1 MTVCLYFSAFLI
13 IFLSAFGPGAWAQ
26 NNRPSLAIL
35 DGTVVNARTRLPI
48 AGATVRAKPLSEPAA
63 STSSQTAPDGSF
75 SLKLDPAQTYAITTS
90 AEGYNDREEK
100 LAFSDQRADRLY
112 GKEIRLEPGSAA
124 KPTMPVVLPTIQF
137 SPRRSDL
144 SVAATTILQQVAALL
159 ETHSTVRIEAAG
171 HTDTIGDISL
181 NRILASDR
189 AEAVRAFLVQLG
201 TNKARIDV
209 RSYGGGKPL
218 PGPLSLERRAQNKRV
233 ELIVLP
239 SSQPQAR

>member
-1 MTVCLYFSAFLI
+1 MIARLFFSAFLI
-13 IFLSAFGPGAWAQ
+13 VFLLIFGSSAWGQ
-26 NNRPSLAIL
+26 SNPSSSAIL
-35 DGTVVNARTRLPI
+35 DGTVVNARTRQPI

-63 STSSQTAPDGSF
+63 STSSQTASDGSF

-90 AEGYNDREEK
+90 ADGYKDREEK

-124 KPTMPVVLPTIQF
+124 KPTMPVVLPIIQF
-137 SPRRSDL
+137 APRRSDL
-144 SVAATTILQQVAALL
+144 SADAITTLRQVAAQL
-159 ETHSTVRIEAAG
+159 EAHPAVRIEAAG

-181 NRILASDR
+181 NKVLANDR
-189 AEAVRAFLVQLG
+189 AEAVRAYLVQLG
-201 TNKARIDV
+201 INKARIDV
-209 RSYGGGKPL
+209 RSYGGAKPL
-218 PGPLSLERRAQNKRV
+218 PGPLSPERRAKNKRV